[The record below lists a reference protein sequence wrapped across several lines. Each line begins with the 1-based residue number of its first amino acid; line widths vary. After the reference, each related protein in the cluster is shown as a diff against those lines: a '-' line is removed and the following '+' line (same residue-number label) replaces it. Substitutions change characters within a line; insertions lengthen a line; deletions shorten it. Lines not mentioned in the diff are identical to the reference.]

1 MTVTIPPRLKL
12 LTVDSENRSVK
23 SPDKTKRKEDEI
35 WDKSEEE
42 IMLRKADMK
51 QRDAKSEENPGNI
64 RKGVRGILQVESLR
78 RRRRQKSRLVNKKC
92 SRKIKKNYPWECLN
106 KEAIK
111 RRQKVQV
118 QYFITPDERCTTM
131 RSVP

>member
-1 MTVTIPPRLKL
+1 MKL
-12 LTVDSENRSVK
+12 LTVDSEKPISQ
-23 SPDKTKRKEDEI
+23 KTGQDKRKANEI

-92 SRKIKKNYPWECLN
+92 SRKIKKKIPMG
-106 KEAIK
+106 A
-111 RRQKVQV
+111 
-118 QYFITPDERCTTM
+118 P
-131 RSVP
+131 